1 MVVGQMVVAHQ
12 RLMKVV
18 DIDGDTAA
26 LKFIDLDGVV
36 RIRFAPLAS
45 LSSLW
50 AATRPRALWPE
61 GGHLDV
67 LEAEREERARQAERK
82 AQAKASRKAKR
93 SMKIKRGVP
102 A

>member
-1 MVVGQMVVAHQ
+1 MVIGQMVVAHQ
-12 RLMKVV
+12 RLMQVA
-18 DIDGDTAA
+18 DIDNDTAV
-26 LKFIDLDGVV
+26 LRFIDLDGVV
-36 RIRFAPLAS
+36 RLRFAPVAS
-45 LSSLW
+45 LTSLW